1 MSRLK
6 QLEARRRVLL
16 GRCDEQ
22 REELADRLGQ
32 LSPAAML
39 QGAGV
44 TRLGHP
50 LAWAAAIAAMLFFG
64 RTRKVLTA
72 VLWMRSVLVFA
83 RRAAQLVRLLA
94 PPRTA
99 RSAHTAHTAHEGD

>member
-22 REELADRLGQ
+22 REELAARLGQ
-32 LSPAAML
+32 LGPAAVL
-39 QGAGV
+39 QGLDL

-50 LAWAAAIAAMLFFG
+50 LAWGAALAAMLLFG

-72 VLWMRSVLVFA
+72 VLWMRSVLAFA
-83 RRAAQLVRLLA
+83 RRATQLVRLL
-94 PPRTA
+94 TQA
-99 RSAHTAHTAHEGD
+99 RAAHEED